1 MKFLFFDD
9 VEDFKKVNES
19 DFEEINFYP
28 IDDFS
33 DEEQEE
39 EH

>member
-9 VEDFKKVNES
+9 VEDFKKVSES

-28 IDDFS
+28 IEDS
-33 DEEQEE
+33 DEEPEE
-39 EH
+39 E